1 MAFMDLLILFL
12 AFLFLRFWW
21 CRWSVTGG
29 GSKNLPPGPPGWPIL
44 GNLGQLILQRRHFVF
59 AVRDL
64 RKKYGPIFTMQMGQR
79 TLVIVT
85 SVELIHEAMVQRG
98 PTFASRPEDSPIR
111 LLFSVGKCAINLAEY
126 GLLWRTLRRNFV
138 TELINPTRV
147 KQCGWIRKWVMENH
161 INRLER
167 EASEKGFIEAMSNC
181 RLTIC
186 SILICL
192 CFGAKISEDEIKKIE
207 SVLKDVMLITSP
219 KLPDFLPVL
228 TPLFHKQLKEAKALR
243 NKQLECLVPL
253 MRNRKAFVESGGN
266 GGPKMASPVGAA
278 YIDSLYG
285 LEAPGRGKL
294 GEERRNRHERYYFG
308 VGFASLGARSGDSR
322 KAVQGN
328 RGARR
333 QRWGH
338 HGKRR

>member
-1 MAFMDLLILFL
+1 
-12 AFLFLRFWW
+12 
-21 CRWSVTGG
+21 
-29 GSKNLPPGPPGWPIL
+29 
-44 GNLGQLILQRRHFVF
+44 
-59 AVRDL
+59 
-64 RKKYGPIFTMQMGQR
+64 MGQR

-98 PTFASRPEDSPIR
+98 PAFASRPEDSPIR
-111 LLFSVGKCAINLAEY
+111 LLFSVGKCAINSAEY
-126 GLLWRTLRRNFV
+126 GPLWRTLRRNFV
-138 TELINPTRV
+138 MELINLTRV
-147 KQCGWIRKWVMENH
+147 KQCGWIRKWAMENH
-161 INRLER
+161 INRLQR
-167 EASEKGFIEAMSNC
+167 EASEKGFVEAMSNC
-181 RLTIC
+181 PLTIC

-219 KLPDFLPVL
+219 KLSDFLPVL

-243 NKQLECLVPL
+243 NKQLECLVL
-253 MRNRKAFVESGGN
+253 LVRNRKAFVESGGN
-266 GGPKMASPVGAA
+266 GGLEMASPVSAA

-285 LEAPGRGKL
+285 LEAPSRGKL
-294 GEERRNRHERYYFG
+294 GEERRNRHEGYYFG

-338 HGKRR
+338 HGERR